1 MKTAVKTQAPPLS
14 LDPRRRRRAK
24 IVNRLKNDWLLYLL
38 LVPVLAWYLI
48 FCYAP
53 MGGLVLAFKDYSFKL
68 GIWDSPWV
76 GLGNFTKMFSDRYFL
91 RGLKNTLIFGVGG
104 ILISMPCEIA
114 LALMLNELRLRG
126 MKKFVQT
133 TVTFPHF
140 ISWVVLAGILTNLF
154 ASTGAINQILRLFG
168 LSAASPITSESG
180 YRWFIWFSG
189 IWKEV
194 GWGSIIYL
202 AAITSVE
209 QDQYESAEIDGAS
222 RLQQIWYITLPAIR
236 STICIMLILAVGSLL
251 TNGRFDQIFN
261 TYSSP
266 VYPVA
271 DTIDTYIF
279 RETFTTGIM
288 NFGYS
293 TAIGVLKSVV
303 GLVMIVTTNK
313 IVTSAG
319 EQGLL

>member
-1 MKTAVKTQAPPLS
+1 MKTAAETKAPSLS
-14 LDPRRRRRAK
+14 LDPRRRRRAR
-24 IVNRLKNDWLLYLL
+24 IVSRLKHDRLLYLL

-53 MGGLVLAFKDYSFKL
+53 MGGLVLAFKNYSFKL

-76 GLGNFTKMFSDRYFL
+76 GMDNFVKMFSDRYFL
-91 RGLKNTLIFGVGG
+91 RGLKNTLIFGIGG

-114 LALMLNELRLRG
+114 LALMLNELRLRK

-154 ASTGAINQILRLFG
+154 ASTGAISQILRLFG
-168 LSAASPITSESG
+168 ISAPSPITNVDG

-209 QDQYESAEIDGAS
+209 QDQYESASIDGAS

-303 GLVMIVTTNK
+303 GLFMIITTNK
-313 IVTSAG
+313 IVTSVG

>member
-1 MKTAVKTQAPPLS
+1 MKTAAKKQAPPLS
-14 LDPRRRRRAK
+14 LDPRRRRAK
-24 IVNRLKNDWLLYLL
+24 IMNRLKNDWLLYLL

-68 GIWDSPWV
+68 GIWDSPWI
-76 GLGNFTKMFSDRYFL
+76 GLGNFTKMLSDRYFL
-91 RGLKNTLIFGVGG
+91 RGLKNTLVFGIGG

-140 ISWVVLAGILTNLF
+140 ISWVVLAGILTNIF

-168 LSAASPITSESG
+168 MSAASPITSESG

-209 QDQYESAEIDGAS
+209 QDQYESASIDGAS
-222 RLQQIWYITLPAIR
+222 RLQQIWHITLPAIR

-303 GLVMIVTTNK
+303 GLFMIVTTNK

>member
-1 MKTAVKTQAPPLS
+1 M
-14 LDPRRRRRAK
+14 
-24 IVNRLKNDWLLYLL
+24 NRLKNDWLLYLL

-68 GIWDSPWV
+68 GIWDSPWI
-76 GLGNFTKMFSDRYFL
+76 GLGNFTKMLSDRYFL
-91 RGLKNTLIFGVGG
+91 RGLKNTLVFGIGG

-114 LALMLNELRLRG
+114 LALMLNELRLRR

-140 ISWVVLAGILTNLF
+140 ISWVVLAGILTNIF

-168 LSAASPITSESG
+168 MSAASPITSESG

-209 QDQYESAEIDGAS
+209 QDQYESASIDGAS
-222 RLQQIWYITLPAIR
+222 RLQQIWHITLPAIR

-303 GLVMIVTTNK
+303 GLFMIVTTNK